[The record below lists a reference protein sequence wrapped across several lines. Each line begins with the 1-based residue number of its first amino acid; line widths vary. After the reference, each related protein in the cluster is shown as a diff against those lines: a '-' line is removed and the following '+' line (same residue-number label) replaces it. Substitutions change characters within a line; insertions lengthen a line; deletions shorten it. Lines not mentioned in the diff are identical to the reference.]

1 MFQRVQTTTKNKVSL
16 LAVSIAAAMA
26 HQAAVAAEAASEKD
40 DVRETTMIEIKGQA
54 TGGIDSLITSEDLEK
69 TTASNLGEIFQ
80 SDPQINSGGS
90 VGMGQKLY
98 LRNIGED
105 ALNISVDGAEQ
116 AGAVFHH
123 SGRVA
128 IEPDLLKQVE
138 VEAGAGSATA
148 GFGAL
153 GGAVRFVTKDP
164 SDLLLPGET
173 AGALVKG
180 TYYSNT
186 EGFKTTASVFGRDES
201 DTMSILA
208 SFVRAEHET
217 AEDGNGDEIKGSES
231 GQRMGYLKLV
241 ANLTDEQKLSVSYE
255 KLKEDGDILYKPDV
269 IASHKNLPSPT
280 QGWRDTAILNYQ
292 YNPSSDDM
300 VDLSVN
306 LYQTTNEQE
315 REFRGT
321 SYDGAVETYGATIQN
336 ISRIR
341 NIKMVYGLNYR
352 DDKSYLNDVDFPNPY
367 FEENGRVRGLFLQ
380 NVVDVTHDLT
390 LSAGVRYDDYEL
402 DDVNDQN
409 FNDNKFS
416 PNFSANYSVTDYL
429 GFSLGYAEAFR
440 GPEVKDAFKLSS
452 SSNAED
458 LDAEESRNIEFGMD
472 FAMGDFSLAAGVYK
486 SKIKNPIGGEFPWS
500 KQSINLE
507 DDIESVGYYV
517 KADYVWDR
525 LTAMVSYHSADTEA
539 DDVTTTRYIHGS
551 TAASKGDT
559 LVTDLS
565 YEVNHD
571 LMLGWTAEY
580 VRGIHNIDIELN
592 DDADPAQPLKPS
604 KPGYAV
610 HDIYARWLP
619 TSDEDFSLT
628 FTVKNLFD
636 KQYLDHTSVEDLTS
650 GTGYEII
657 SGQPEAGRDIRVTAA
672 LRI

>member
-1 MFQRVQTTTKNKVSL
+1 MFQRVQTTTKNKLSL
-16 LAVSIAAAMA
+16 LAVSVAAAMA
-26 HQAAVAAEAASEKD
+26 HQAAVASEAESQQD
-40 DVRETTMIEIKGQA
+40 DHKTVMIEVKGQA
-54 TGGIDSLITSEDLEK
+54 TGGIDSLITAEDLEK

-80 SDPQINSGGS
+80 LDPQINAGGS

-116 AGAVFHH
+116 AGSAFHH

-128 IEPDLLKQVE
+128 VEPDLLKQVE
-138 VEAGAGSATA
+138 VEAGAGNASA

-164 SDLLLPGET
+164 SDLLRDGET

-186 EGFKTTASVFGRDES
+186 EGFKTTVSVFGRDET

-208 SFVRAEHET
+208 SFVRAEHEN

-231 GQRMGYLKLV
+231 GQRLGYVKLV
-241 ANLTDEQKLSVSYE
+241 TNLSDAQKLSVSYE
-255 KLKEDGDILYKPDV
+255 KLKEDGDILYKPDL
-269 IASHKNLPSPT
+269 IASARNVPEPT

-306 LYQTTNEQE
+306 LYNTANEQE

-321 SYDGAVETYGATIQN
+321 SYDGAVETYGATVQN

-341 NIKMVYGLNYR
+341 NIKMIYGLNYR
-352 DDKSYLNDVDFPNPY
+352 DDKSYLNDVDFANPH

-380 NVVDVTHDLT
+380 NVVEVTHDLT
-390 LSAGVRYDDYEL
+390 VSAGVRYDDYEL
-402 DDVNDQN
+402 EDVNDQD

-416 PNFSANYSVTDYL
+416 PNISANYDVTDYL
-429 GFSLGYAEAFR
+429 SFSLGYAEAFR
-440 GPEVKDAFKLSS
+440 GPEVKDSFKLSS
-452 SSNAED
+452 SSNAAD
-458 LDAEESRNIEFGMD
+458 LDAEESKNIELGMD
-472 FAMGDFSLAAGVYK
+472 FSMGSFGLAAGVYK
-486 SKIKNPIGGEFPWS
+486 HEIHNPIGGVFPWS
-500 KQSINLE
+500 RVSENLE
-507 DDIESVGYYV
+507 DDIETIGYYV

-525 LTAMVSYHSADTEA
+525 LTAMISYHSADTEA

-559 LVTDLS
+559 LVTDVS

-580 VRGIHNIDIELN
+580 VKGIHDIDIELD
-592 DDADPAQPLKPS
+592 DDAGEPLKPS
-604 KPGYAV
+604 KPGYGV
-610 HDIYARWLP
+610 HDLYARWLP

-636 KQYLDHTSVEDLTS
+636 KQYLDHTSVENLTS
-650 GTGYEII
+650 GTGYESIVG
-657 SGQPEAGRDIRVTAA
+657 SPEAGRDIRVTAA